1 MKRLNLKTRIYLSI
15 IAMILVSFFATGIF
29 AYTNFKSRNEAYHS
43 SRLERKEKAIQASMD
58 YFLKQQG
65 EVNTDSIPIIFSDKI
80 CELAD
85 VHNLDLN
92 LYDLSG
98 KLLISSNP
106 NIFTEKGIPQK
117 VSTSILQKLTDGDVR
132 IVLEK
137 GKDNDEFYLAYWHFS
152 DLEGRP
158 LAVTNIP
165 YFDIQNENRQE
176 IENFLIDLILIYVG
190 LFIAA
195 SILALLLSNYITQ
208 SLQRIGDKMK
218 GVDLGKTNTPLE
230 WETNDEI
237 GSLVTEY
244 NRMLKEAEKSAI
256 ATARSERESAWREM
270 AKQVAH
276 EIKNP
281 LTPMKLRIQYLQR
294 AMDDKDPDWEDKFKN
309 TAVSLINQIDT
320 LTNIANEFS
329 NFAQM
334 PKAKLETV
342 DLVDIIEDS
351 IETFTLES
359 NVNIEFLKPSFRTKL
374 KADRNQ
380 NLRVFNNL
388 IKNAIQSIPEDRAGK
403 VRVCVKE
410 YEEMLLVEVSD
421 NGTGVPKAVQEKI
434 FVPNFT
440 TKSKGMGL
448 GLAMVKNII
457 ENHGGQIWF
466 KTSPNH
472 GTTFFIT
479 YKTAN

>member
-1 MKRLNLKTRIYLSI
+1 
-15 IAMILVSFFATGIF
+15 MILVSFFATGIV
-29 AYTNFKSRNEAYHS
+29 AYTNFKSRNEVYHS

-58 YFLKQQG
+58 YFLEQQG
-65 EVNTDSIPIIFSDKI
+65 EVNSDSIPIMFSDKI

-309 TAVSLINQIDT
+309 TAVSLNNQIDT

-334 PKAKLETV
+334 PKAKEQNIELSAV
-342 DLVDIIEDS
+342 IEDAIQIFS
-351 IETFTLES
+351 LESDVEMTFTTQTEHT
-359 NVNIEFLKPSFRTKL
+359 NIT
-374 KADRNQ
+374 ADKDQ
-380 NLRVFNNL
+380 ILRVFNNL
-388 IKNAIQSIPEDRAGK
+388 LKNAIQAIPVDRKGEISIYL
-403 VRVCVKE
+403 KE
-410 YEEMLLVEVSD
+410 YNGMVKVEIQD
-421 NGTGVPKAVQEKI
+421 NGSGVPEEIQENI
-434 FVPNFT
+434 FIPNFT

-457 ENHGGQIWF
+457 ENHGGEIWF
-466 KTSPNH
+466 KTKKDE
-472 GTTFFIT
+472 GTTFYLTF
-479 YKTAN
+479 KV

>member
-1 MKRLNLKTRIYLSI
+1 
-15 IAMILVSFFATGIF
+15 MILVSFFATGIF

-218 GVDLGKTNTPLE
+218 GVDLGKTNAPLE

-334 PKAKLETV
+334 PKAKEQNIELSAV
-342 DLVDIIEDS
+342 IEDAIQIFS
-351 IETFTLES
+351 LESDVEMTFTTQTEHT
-359 NVNIEFLKPSFRTKL
+359 NIT
-374 KADRNQ
+374 ADKDQ
-380 NLRVFNNL
+380 ILRVFNNL
-388 IKNAIQSIPEDRAGK
+388 LKNAIQAIPVDRKGEISIYL
-403 VRVCVKE
+403 KE
-410 YEEMLLVEVSD
+410 YNGMVKVEIQD
-421 NGTGVPKAVQEKI
+421 NGSGVPEEIQENI
-434 FVPNFT
+434 FIPNFT

-457 ENHGGQIWF
+457 ENHGGEIWF
-466 KTSPNH
+466 KTKKDE
-472 GTTFFIT
+472 GTTFYLTF
-479 YKTAN
+479 KV